1 MTIKQIIFTSLLVLF
16 SRTIVVANTTNTDS
30 QQLILRDS
38 MTHAFNNGDSARF
51 AIAIK
56 NYEDYFLKRNDL
68 HGYYTQRCNEIV
80 FQLNNHKIL
89 EAYKLGLILSD
100 ELRTRKLDKEMYM
113 AYNIMGHIYRF
124 CGNEKAAL
132 KCFMQVIE
140 MLDKSGYRES
150 LPPIYMNIVNVVI
163 EDRPAVAMEMIETAL
178 EIAKKESPERVFDI
192 ETRRSLCYYNM
203 GRKEDFLNGYK
214 AYKKGVAEG
223 KSSVHGRTMEIYY
236 QACLGHTD
244 EAIRMAFESM
254 NDDAYTTVSALYR
267 DAGRWKEA
275 YEAQEKST
283 QQRDSINSLILSNSI
298 QGMHDELQLYNLER
312 ENTYH
317 RTITMTIIIG
327 LLLLFVLSLGYIVY
341 SRRHHISQLS
351 KAYQHA
357 LESDKIKTVFIQN
370 ISHEVRTPLNIIAG
384 FAQVIADP
392 QISPDASERKEISKM
407 VLKNTRLITNLI
419 DEMLEL
425 SINESAADIER
436 CEGVD
441 INSLLEKLVDSC
453 REFAHEGVELI
464 LDNHLAPGFTM
475 TTNETKVRRLIY
487 CLIDNA
493 LKFTDEGHITVKAT
507 SDNCSL
513 VVVVEDTGCGIPPE
527 EQSRIFERFVKLHDF
542 KEGLGLGLPLC
553 RMIASKLRG
562 SIILDSSYTK
572 GARFVVSLPL

>member
-1 MTIKQIIFTSLLVLF
+1 MTIRHIIFTSLILLF
-16 SRTIVVANTTNTDS
+16 SRIILVANTPNIDS
-30 QQLILRDS
+30 QQQVLRDS
-38 MTHAFNNGDSARF
+38 MSHAFNDGDSARF

-56 NYEDYFLKRNDL
+56 NYEDYFLKKNDL

-80 FQLNNHKIL
+80 FQLNSLKIL
-89 EAYKLGLILSD
+89 EAYKLGLRLSE
-100 ELRTRKLDKEMYM
+100 ELRNRKLDKEMYM
-113 AYNIMGHIYRF
+113 AYNIMGHIYRY
-124 CGNEKAAL
+124 CGNEEAAL
-132 KCFMQVIE
+132 KCFKQVIE

-150 LPPIYMNIVNVVI
+150 MPPIYMNIVNVEI
-163 EDRPAVAMEMIETAL
+163 EDHPEVAMKIIETAL
-178 EIAKKESPERVFDI
+178 EIAKEVSPERVFDI

-203 GRKEDFLNGYK
+203 GRKEEFLNGYK
-214 AYKKGVAEG
+214 AYKEGLAAG
-223 KSSVHGRTMEIYY
+223 KSSVHGRIMDIYY

-254 NDDAYTTVSALYR
+254 NDGAYSTASALYR

-275 YEAQEKST
+275 YEALKEST
-283 QQRDSINSLILSNSI
+283 WQSDSINSLILSNSI
-298 QGMHDELQLYNLER
+298 QGMHDELQLYNIER

-317 RTITMTIIIG
+317 RTVTMGVIIG

-341 SRRHHISQLS
+341 SRRRHIRQLS

-357 LESDKIKTVFIQN
+357 LESDKMKTIFIQN

-392 QISPDASERKEISKM
+392 QMSPDVSERKDISKM

-425 SINESAADIER
+425 SINESAADIEKKD
-436 CEGVD
+436 GVD
-441 INSLLEKLVDSC
+441 INCLLTKLVNSC
-453 REFAHEGVELI
+453 REFARDGVELK
-464 LDNHLAPGFTM
+464 LESHLAPQFTM
-475 TTNETKVRRLIY
+475 TTNENKVRRLIY

-493 LKFTDEGHITVKAT
+493 LKFTEEGHITVKAS
-507 SDNCSL
+507 SDESSL
-513 VVVVEDTGCGIPPE
+513 IVVVEDTGCGIPPN
-527 EQSRIFERFVKLHDF
+527 EQCRIFERFVKLNDF

-553 RMIASKLRG
+553 RMITSKLRG

-572 GARFVVSLPL
+572 GARFVVSIPL